1 MNTCP
6 ICYENR
12 NLINLNCSHSFCSQC
27 INRWRTTCPLCRATI
42 SSSCFG
48 ISTNNLVLEDSNP
61 RRLNISISSPK
72 GTSLPIERSELE
84 ILTSIFGNFSKTELN
99 LINNFDKIIFQNY
112 LNNCWW
118 IGNVL
123 SLNNDNIT
131 IDNSIYLQ
139 RNDGLIYNASPMT
152 RTIKVGERD
161 TFFIV
166 L

>member
-1 MNTCP
+1 MFLYLSN
-6 ICYENR
+6 IKENY
-12 NLINLNCSHSFCSQC
+12 NQSYHLCELILF
-27 INRWRTTCPLCRATI
+27 
-42 SSSCFG
+42 FFK
-48 ISTNNLVLEDSNP
+48 D
-61 RRLNISISSPK
+61 
-72 GTSLPIERSELE
+72 
-84 ILTSIFGNFSKTELN
+84 

-161 TFFIV
+161 TFFII